1 MRLNS
6 YLAKAGVASR
16 RGADELI
23 KSGQVTVNGRV
34 GQLNDEVTEADE
46 VKVGQQLIKL
56 QQNRYIILNK
66 PTGYVTTLSDPQGR
80 PKILDL
86 LSISERVVPVG
97 RLDADTTG
105 LLLLT
110 NDGQL
115 AHKLM
120 HPSYEVDKV

>member
-1 MRLNS
+1 
-6 YLAKAGVASR
+6 
-16 RGADELI
+16 
-23 KSGQVTVNGRV
+23 
-34 GQLNDEVTEADE
+34 EADE
-46 VKVGQQLIKL
+46 VKVGQKLIKF

-97 RLDADTTG
+97 RLDFNTTG

-110 NDGQL
+110 NDGEL
-115 AHKLM
+115 AQKLM
-120 HPSYEVDKV
+120 HPSFKVDKVYQATVAGEISVEKLHRLEAGV